1 MSAPRVSILMA
12 VYNGAG
18 HLPAAIESIL
28 SQTFS
33 DFEFLIVDDGSTDGT
48 PAILAEYTAR
58 DSRIVVT
65 TNARNLGLTRS
76 LNVGLAQ
83 CRGEFVA
90 RQDADD
96 LSDPGRLA
104 AQVAHLDAHPRLL
117 LLGTRYRAFRNEDD
131 PGRVYPIPVGER
143 EVAAALV
150 QDNAFGH
157 GTVMFRRAPELRYD
171 ETFAVAQDYDL
182 FARLALNGPVDNLEQ
197 VLYHWRVHPGAVS
210 ARRREEQ
217 RAVRL
222 AVSNAYIHELLARLD
237 LETLLRAALGNRLD
251 NERHRHLRRELWSA
265 TADAEARRT
274 LRSAFLHLRRH
285 STARSLPHL
294 AVVPVLLRAGCGAAA
309 LSWAAG
315 VLRRRVGGRR
325 GLRG

>member
-1 MSAPRVSILMA
+1 MSAPRVSVLMA
-12 VYNGAG
+12 VHNGAE
-18 HLPAAIESIL
+18 HLRAAVDSIL
-28 SQTFS
+28 SQSFS
-33 DFEFLIVDDGSTDGT
+33 DFEFVIVDDGSSDETA
-48 PAILAEYTAR
+48 AILAECAAR
-58 DSRIVVT
+58 DLRIAVM
-65 TNARNLGLTRS
+65 TNGRNMGLTRS
-76 LNVGLAQ
+76 LNVGLEK

-96 LSDPGRLA
+96 LSEPGRLA
-104 AQVAHLDAHPRLL
+104 AQVAHLDAHPRVL
-117 LLGTRYRAFRNEDD
+117 LLGTRYRAFRDGDD
-131 PGRVYPIPVGER
+131 GGRVYPIATGER

-182 FARLALNGPVDNLEQ
+182 FARLALNGPVDNLEG
-197 VLYHWRVHPGAVS
+197 VLYRWRVHPGAVS

-222 AVSNAYIHELLARLD
+222 AVSNAYLHELLGRLD
-237 LETLLRAALGNRLD
+237 LETVLRAALGNRLD
-251 NERHRHLRRELWSA
+251 NERHRHLRRELWGA

-274 LRSAFLHLRRH
+274 LRSAFLRLRRE

-294 AVVPVLLRAGCGAAA
+294 GLVPVLLRADRK
-309 LSWAAG
+309 S
-315 VLRRRVGGRR
+315 VV
-325 GLRG
+325 